1 WFSAL
6 DPIDA
11 KQPQIPRNA
20 RWYAEMSQAVNGVES
35 NLVAAKELVIAVIA
49 NTTTILGFDT
59 SM

>member
-1 WFSAL
+1 
-6 DPIDA
+6 
-11 KQPQIPRNA
+11 
-20 RWYAEMSQAVNGVES
+20 MSQAVNGVES